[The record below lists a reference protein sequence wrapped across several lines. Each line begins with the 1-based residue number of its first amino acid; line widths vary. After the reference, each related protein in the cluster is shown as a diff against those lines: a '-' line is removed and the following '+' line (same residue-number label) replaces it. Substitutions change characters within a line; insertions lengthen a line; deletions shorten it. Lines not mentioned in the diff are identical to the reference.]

1 MSEARIIPIYYY
13 SQLLSPVRLPLLI
26 EHGILQ
32 S

>member
-1 MSEARIIPIYYY
+1 MSEARIIPIYD